1 MKSKKL
7 IILSLIISIF
17 TIKINDSNALLGFG
31 AYTGLKLN
39 YSIDNNKFN
48 NNSGISFGVLG
59 GIRLFDLRA
68 DLEYNM
74 LGKAIDQ
81 SKIIAKPVFDNNI
94 SIHNISLNLNYN
106 LFNFPLINILKVY
119 VGGGIGETIFT
130 KNLISSKIDNS
141 FSWSIGGGITLSPLM
156 DILNF
161 DLGYKYIDFGKLK
174 IDNTS
179 KNITNHMLYFA
190 IRFGF

>member
-81 SKIIAKPVFDNNI
+81 STQNVYWRWNWRDNFYKKFNII
-94 SIHNISLNLNYN
+94 
-106 LFNFPLINILKVY
+106 
-119 VGGGIGETIFT
+119 
-130 KNLISSKIDNS
+130 KN
-141 FSWSIGGGITLSPLM
+141 
-156 DILNF
+156 
-161 DLGYKYIDFGKLK
+161 
-174 IDNTS
+174 
-179 KNITNHMLYFA
+179 
-190 IRFGF
+190 RQ

>member
-81 SKIIAKPVFDNNI
+81 SKIIAKPVFDNN
-94 SIHNISLNLNYN
+94 
-106 LFNFPLINILKVY
+106 
-119 VGGGIGETIFT
+119 ETIFT

>member
-17 TIKINDSNALLGFG
+17 AIKINDSNALLGFG

-39 YSIDNNKFN
+39 YNIDNDKFN

-59 GIRLFDLRA
+59 GIRLFDLRV

-81 SKIIAKPVFDNNI
+81 SKIITKPVFDNNI

-106 LFNFPLINILKVY
+106 LFNFPLMRQ
-119 VGGGIGETIFT
+119 
-130 KNLISSKIDNS
+130 LI
-141 FSWSIGGGITLSPLM
+141 W
-156 DILNF
+156 
-161 DLGYKYIDFGKLK
+161 
-174 IDNTS
+174 
-179 KNITNHMLYFA
+179 
-190 IRFGF
+190 